1 MQRANSEMYE
11 FQVFEL
17 LELRMRGPVYK
28 ISKVV
33 TNRHKLMENKILK
46 MCDIFIKTWC
56 LFYTPP

>member
-1 MQRANSEMYE
+1 MYE

-33 TNRHKLMENKILK
+33 TNGHKVMENKILK